1 MTATVTN
8 DYSTIVALGAERN
21 TFRDERDRFVI
32 ELNRCDELAEFAI
45 TSIEENDPDAT
56 AELLRDLREVVHLA
70 VG

>member
-1 MTATVTN
+1 MPA
-8 DYSTIVALGAERN
+8 
-21 TFRDERDRFVI
+21 FRDARDRFAI

-56 AELLRDLREVVHLA
+56 AELLSDLREVVHLA